1 MARACL
7 SSKVALVEI
16 RKVIYVED
24 EPDIRTVVALILS
37 TYDIEVTQFGSGA
50 EAIAKAGDLQPDLIL
65 MDLTMA
71 EMDGIES
78 LKRLREIS
86 GYEKIPCVFVTAR
99 IDDQA
104 TEDLNGIENA
114 SVIRKPFDPGT
125 LVDELKTIVKE
136 MGY

>member
-1 MARACL
+1 M
-7 SSKVALVEI
+7 EI

-37 TYDIEVTQFGSGA
+37 TYDIEVAEFGSGA
-50 EAIAKAGDLQPDLIL
+50 EAIERAGDLQPDLIL

-71 EMDGIES
+71 EMDGIEA
-78 LKRLREIS
+78 LLRLREIS
-86 GYEKIPCVFVTAR
+86 GYEEVPCVFVTAR

-104 TEDLNGIENA
+104 IADLKEIENA

-125 LVDELKTIVKE
+125 LVDELKAIVKE
-136 MGY
+136 MGC